1 MHTVCEARVYRFIQK
16 NGDMIQN
23 WFECKIKYDKAM
35 ENGMDKAVTE
45 AYIVDALSFTEAE
58 ARIIEEVTPFMNGEF
73 TVQDIKRQKFSEI
86 FTSTKSSDDK
96 WFKLKLTFISLD
108 EKSGKEKK
116 TSSLVLV
123 QAGDIRAAIKNCD
136 EGMKG
141 GMADYVIA
149 SAVETAYMDVYQ
161 YKGK

>member
-1 MHTVCEARVYRFIQK
+1 MDCEVRVYRYSKKKID
-16 NGDMIQN
+16 NMIQN
-23 WFECKIKYDKAM
+23 WFECKIKYEKTL
-35 ENGMDKAVTE
+35 ENGTNKAVTE

-86 FTSTKSSDDK
+86 FTSTKSSDDR
-96 WFKLKLTFISLD
+96 WFKLKLTFVTLD
-108 EKSGKEKK
+108 EKSGNEKK
-116 TSSLVLV
+116 TNSLVLV
-123 QAGDIRAAIKNCD
+123 QAGDIRAAIRNCD

-141 GMADYVIA
+141 GLADYVIA